1 MSGVRMIDTAASTRT
16 LANAVIIEAFFAL
29 AWFSWGQD
37 RPPAWE
43 SILLD
48 IGAILAVLVT
58 VGGIVIARR
67 ARHEP
72 SPLSEPAAG
81 KRYGIIV
88 GTEFAS
94 IGIGAAIIGATGHS
108 DFIAAWVCLVVGV
121 HFVPLD
127 RVFPGIGIRPC
138 GRDRLRRRGG
148 VRRGGEH
155 LNTAQCRDRSRRRR
169 LPARPCDITT
179 GHRSPPH
186 ATPTQQPA
194 RHQLTRGRLVLVD
207 GVLDLVAGV
216 ADLVL
221 HRSGSPVDLAL
232 ALQAVVVGQIARSF
246 LGPALEIVCSPVA
259 HGVSLRCGRSS
270 HTQSV

>member
-127 RVFPGIGIRPC
+127 RVFPGIGMIGLAAAIVCVAVAAFVVGASTSIPPSAVTGLGAGACLLGHATSLLVIAALRT
-138 GRDRLRRRGG
+138 RRR
-148 VRRGGEH
+148 H
-155 LNTAQCRDRSRRRR
+155 SNR
-169 LPARPCDITT
+169 LDT
-179 GHRSPPH
+179 S
-186 ATPTQQPA
+186 
-194 RHQLTRGRLVLVD
+194 
-207 GVLDLVAGV
+207 
-216 ADLVL
+216 
-221 HRSGSPVDLAL
+221 
-232 ALQAVVVGQIARSF
+232 
-246 LGPALEIVCSPVA
+246 
-259 HGVSLRCGRSS
+259 
-270 HTQSV
+270 